1 MSADSQ
7 VERQDLWLPAGFTEN
22 DFLASAAR
30 LQAAGMIERIDHD
43 PTTGRGEVSF
53 TPACLRLM
61 QAGRNPFEEEGF
73 ILAWLTGEPAAVRK
87 WLESEAS
94 ALGDFTR

>member
-1 MSADSQ
+1 MSWDSQ
-7 VERQDLWLPAGFTEN
+7 VERQDLWLPAGYTEN

-43 PTTGRGEVSF
+43 RATGQGEVSF

-61 QAGRNPFEEEGF
+61 QAGRNPFEEQGF
-73 ILAWLTGEPAAVRK
+73 LVAWLTGDPARVRA
-87 WLESEAS
+87 WLEAEAE
-94 ALGDFTR
+94 AIDGTPR